1 MLGVPYP
8 VFTRAPLVPKAQKA
22 EHQQSISRLPTK
34 GARVYTGYG
43 TPNMLSK
50 KAINFAFLNKLEHC
64 ASVEMI
70 IDGFAFR
77 EASVK
82 DRKIKIKSTAM

>member
-1 MLGVPYP
+1 M
-8 VFTRAPLVPKAQKA
+8 
-22 EHQQSISRLPTK
+22 I
-34 GARVYTGYG
+34 
-43 TPNMLSK
+43 SK
-50 KAINFAFLNKLEHC
+50 KVIGFAFLNKLEHC

-82 DRKIKIKSTAM
+82 DRKIKIKSTAT

>member
-1 MLGVPYP
+1 M
-8 VFTRAPLVPKAQKA
+8 
-22 EHQQSISRLPTK
+22 I
-34 GARVYTGYG
+34 
-43 TPNMLSK
+43 SK
-50 KAINFAFLNKLEHC
+50 KVIDFAFLNKHEHC

>member
-1 MLGVPYP
+1 M
-8 VFTRAPLVPKAQKA
+8 
-22 EHQQSISRLPTK
+22 I
-34 GARVYTGYG
+34 
-43 TPNMLSK
+43 SK
-50 KAINFAFLNKLEHC
+50 KVIDFAFLNKHEHC

-82 DRKIKIKSTAM
+82 DRKIEIKSTAMWNGKKELLSIINIFQIKTMWFATSFSTLMSKGLIRDTFTPV